1 MIQGIIFDMDG
12 VLVDTEPVYQDL
24 VQKFLSSCQVRVT
37 DSELTA
43 LVGAS
48 HKTFQQKLAQWWE
61 RDTRERKSPEELD
74 ARFEAYC
81 NNHPFHYS
89 TVLNPGVRET
99 LEELHA
105 RGYQIALASSSP
117 KKDIRKVLTDCRLD
131 TAFTVIVSGEQF
143 QRSKPDPEI
152 YRYTLEQLWLPAAD
166 CIAVEDSPYGI
177 TAASLA
183 GIKVIAKREERFG
196 FSQSQADGFI
206 DEIPQILEFLNQE
219 I

>member
-12 VLVDTEPVYQDL
+12 VLVDTEPVYLEL
-24 VQKFLSSCQVRVT
+24 VKKFLSSCQIRVT
-37 DSELTA
+37 DSELMD

-61 RDTRERKSPEELD
+61 RDTREEREPEELD
-74 ARFEAYC
+74 AWFEAYC
-81 NNHPFHYS
+81 NKHPFHYS

-99 LEELHA
+99 LEQLKSS
-105 RGYQIALASSSP
+105 GYKIALASSSP
-117 KKDIRKVLTDCRLD
+117 RKDIRKVLTDCRLD

-152 YRYTLEQLWLPAAD
+152 YRYTLEQLGLPASK
-166 CIAVEDSPYGI
+166 CLAVEDSAYGI

-183 GIKVIAKREERFG
+183 GIRVIAKREERFG
-196 FSQSQADGFI
+196 FSQSQADGII
-206 DEIPQILEFLNQE
+206 DEIPQILAFLD
-219 I
+219 